1 MRQQIKVIRVGSL
14 GMGYTAQDIE
24 ENINVTWAAMTG
36 ADGLR
41 PRLEK
46 VYPLGEGF
54 VLLVF
59 GDNAVEMT
67 VLPIRQPQEVE
78 A

>member
-1 MRQQIKVIRVGSL
+1 MQQIKVIRVGSL
-14 GMGYTAQDIE
+14 GMGYGVRDIE
-24 ENINVTWAAMTG
+24 EDINVTWAAMTG

-59 GDNAVEMT
+59 SFDLAGVT
-67 VLPIRQPQEVE
+67 LKPRPQEVE